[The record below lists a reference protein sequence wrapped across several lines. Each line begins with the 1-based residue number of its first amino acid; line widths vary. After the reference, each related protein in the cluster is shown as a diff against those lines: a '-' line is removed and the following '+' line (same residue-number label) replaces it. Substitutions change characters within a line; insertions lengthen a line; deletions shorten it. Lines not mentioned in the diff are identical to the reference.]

1 MSEGEVLGS
10 GFWVLGSGVD
20 EVDSRRFFPRHYLT
34 SSEMAWC
41 GVADVPVGDSQDK
54 FKLGPAA
61 SGDRR
66 SFLLILIK
74 FPVAVRIPTS
84 HSSVFSPS

>member
-1 MSEGEVLGS
+1 M
-10 GFWVLGSGVD
+10 D

-34 SSEMAWC
+34 SSEMVWC

-61 SGDRR
+61 VGDRR
-66 SFLLILIK
+66 SAFG
-74 FPVAVRIPTS
+74 VRF
-84 HSSVFSPS
+84 SSSSSNSL

>member
-1 MSEGEVLGS
+1 M
-10 GFWVLGSGVD
+10 D

-41 GVADVPVGDSQDK
+41 GVADVPVGDPQDK

-61 SGDRR
+61 VGVRR

-74 FPVAVRIPTS
+74 FPVAVRIDPDASRLRTPLSLVLPNPSTRTS
-84 HSSVFSPS
+84 S